1 MSRTGTLS
9 VKTQDILPIIKKWL
23 YSEHDIFLRELVS
36 NASDAIVKR
45 RLLAQSLNQEIPEG
59 QIRIQVSKTQK
70 TIQIIDNGLGMTEEE
85 VQKYITQLAFSGAQE
100 FVEKMKTESGNK
112 QSPEDI
118 IGKFGLGFYSAFMV
132 ADKVTVDTLSYQE
145 GAKAVQWISE
155 GETEYRFEDSERQEV
170 GTTITLHLNTESEK
184 FLEEYTVKGTLTKYC
199 SFIPHPIFLK
209 DLDKKVEASQK
220 KSEEQTEETQE
231 AASNET
237 ELETVVETPVNE
249 QVPLWKKDPSTLKDE
264 DYLEFYRKHFPMD
277 QDPLFWIH
285 LKVDHPFEL
294 LGVLFFPK
302 LNFNK
307 PVQERSI
314 HLYARQ
320 VFVSDNV
327 KDIIPEFLGLL
338 KGHIDSPD
346 IPLNVSRSSLQGDP
360 NVSKISNYIIK
371 KVAESL
377 KKLFKND
384 RKKYEAIW
392 KDIGLFVKYGCLSDS
407 KFDEQMREFVLF
419 QNGDQSLLTFQE
431 YQEKI
436 PESYKEKLKEKV
448 LYYEAGKADPALLR
462 QLTQEHV
469 PFVETDLY
477 IDPHFMQHVEMKQN
491 KDQPKIKF
499 CSVDSEVEHLVET
512 ETVTDEGM
520 KIKDLFQEVLLK
532 VKNQSTPTEK
542 TDSEEDKEEPANPT
556 PDFMKSLD
564 IEVRPVKNSS
574 SPAYFKIDEQMK
586 RFHHMSKTMGQ
597 GMGEFPLK
605 KTLVIN
611 PNSPLV
617 KNALK
622 LWQCDSDHQKKM
634 LAEKIC
640 FHVQDLAT
648 ISSVGFKNNEE
659 KDQFILRSQDL
670 IQELSQFAIL

>member
-9 VKTQDILPIIKKWL
+9 VKTSDILPIIKKWL

-45 RLLAQSLNQEIPEG
+45 RVLAQHLNQELPEG
-59 QIRIQVSKTQK
+59 QIRVQLSKENK

-100 FVEKMKTESGNK
+100 FVEKMKSESNGK
-112 QSPEDI
+112 QGPDDI

-145 GAKAVQWISE
+145 GAKPVAWVSQ
-155 GETEYRFEDSERQEV
+155 GEAEYSFEDSDRTEV
-170 GTTITLHLNTESEK
+170 GTTITLHLNPDSEK
-184 FLEEYTVKGTLTKYC
+184 FLEEYTLRSTLTKYC
-199 SFIPHPIFLK
+199 SFIPHSIFLK
-209 DLDKKVEASQK
+209 DLDKKETKEAS
-220 KSEEQTEETQE
+220 EETSE
-231 AASNET
+231 DA
-237 ELETVVETPVNE
+237 ETVIESPINE

-294 LGVLFFPK
+294 LGILYFPK
-302 LNFNK
+302 HNFNK
-307 PVQERSI
+307 PVQERNI

-384 RKKYEAIW
+384 RTKYENIW
-392 KDIGLFVKYGCLSDS
+392 KDIGLFVKYGCLSDQ
-407 KFDEQMREFVLF
+407 KFDEQMREFVLL
-419 QNGDQSLLTFQE
+419 QEGQGALMTFQE
-431 YQEKI
+431 YGEKV
-436 PESYKEKLKEKV
+436 PEAYKEKLKEKV
-448 LYYEAGKADPALLR
+448 LYYETGKADPSLLR
-462 QLTQEHV
+462 QLYGEKIPV
-469 PFVETDLY
+469 IETDLY
-477 IDPHFMQHVEMKQN
+477 IDPHFMQHAEMKQA
-491 KDQPKIKF
+491 KDQAKIKF
-499 CSVDSEVEHLVET
+499 CSVDSEIEHLLESDVVSE
-512 ETVTDEGM
+512 EDI
-520 KIKDLFQEVLLK
+520 KIKDLFNGVLLK
-532 VKNQSTPTEK
+532 VTPSTSDTEE
-542 TDSEEDKEEPANPT
+542 TKEESP
-556 PDFMKSLD
+556 FGKSMD
-564 IEVRPVKNSS
+564 IEVKSVKNSS

-611 PNSPLV
+611 PNSLLV

-622 LWQCDSDHQKKM
+622 LWQAEDSSEKKM

-640 FHVQDLAT
+640 YHVQDLAT

-670 IQELSQFAIL
+670 IQELSQYAIV